1 MKAIDKIKEVTKTLS
16 PHGIESAEREA
27 ELMIRYGLHID
38 PVKLYN
44 ENPELG
50 KEEELLIEQMI
61 NRRAEREPLQY
72 ILGSVDF
79 MGLKIEVGK
88 GVLIPRPETELMAE
102 YAIKQISSQKS
113 VVSSGGS
120 EVSNHTTYDG
130 RRITDNGQRLT
141 ILDLC
146 TGSGCLALAIA
157 KEFSEAEVIGC
168 DNSDDAL
175 QIAKRNAEINKV
187 GNVKFIKGD
196 LFKTVSNEGPFDM
209 IISNPPYI
217 KTEDIKG
224 LQPEVR
230 DWEPLKALD
239 GGADGLDYY
248 RQIVPESVRYLKNN
262 GIVMFEH
269 GDGQFN
275 DIAVILDEK
284 GFEEIEM
291 IKDYSGKERVI
302 QARWTR

>member
-1 MKAIDKIKEVTKTLS
+1 MKAIDKIKEVTKALF
-16 PHGIESAEREA
+16 PLEIESAEREA

-38 PVKLYN
+38 LVKLYS

-50 KEEELLIEQMI
+50 KEEELLIQQMI
-61 NRRAEREPLQY
+61 NRRSEREPLQY

-79 MGLKIEVGK
+79 MGLNIEVGE

-102 YAIKQISSQKS
+102 HAIKTIINYELQITNRDSLPVTRYSSLS
-113 VVSSGGS
+113 
-120 EVSNHTTYDG
+120 
-130 RRITDNGQRLT
+130 

-157 KEFSEAEVIGC
+157 KEFPESEVIGC
-168 DNSDDAL
+168 DNSEDAL
-175 QIAKRNAEINKV
+175 NRAKRNAEINKV
-187 GNVKFIKGD
+187 ENVKFIQGD
-196 LFKTVSNEGPFDM
+196 LFNPVSNKDPFDM

-230 DWEPLKALD
+230 DWEPLMALD
-239 GGADGLDYY
+239 GGTDGLDYY
-248 RQIVPESVRYLKNN
+248 RLIIPESTQYLKNN

-269 GDGQFN
+269 GDGQSD
-275 DIAVILDEK
+275 DIAAILDEK